1 MCLPI
6 VLVPVVVVIVV
17 VILLLVVADAAGA
30 AAPVAVSVI
39 LQGHTTM
46 PQSLTP
52 QLKSFWSLRP
62 KAKSSAQASL
72 LFLVVLCRVRLYSQY
87 ALLIRKNHSILR
99 LTNRK
104 DSL

>member
-6 VLVPVVVVIVV
+6 VLVPAVVVVAVV
-17 VILLLVVADAAGA
+17 VILLLVVAVAA

-72 LFLVVLCRVRLYSQY
+72 PASRSCAVCGFTANMRY
-87 ALLIRKNHSILR
+87 
-99 LTNRK
+99 
-104 DSL
+104 

>member
-6 VLVPVVVVIVV
+6 VLVPVVVVVAVV
-17 VILLLVVADAAGA
+17 VILLLVVAAASVG
-30 AAPVAVSVI
+30 APVAVSVI

-72 LFLVVLCRVRLYSQY
+72 LASWSCAVCGFTANMRY
-87 ALLIRKNHSILR
+87 
-99 LTNRK
+99 
-104 DSL
+104 

>member
-6 VLVPVVVVIVV
+6 VLVPVVVVVAVV
-17 VILLLVVADAAGA
+17 VILLLVVAVAA

-72 LFLVVLCRVRLYSQY
+72 PASWSCAVCGFTANMRY
-87 ALLIRKNHSILR
+87 
-99 LTNRK
+99 
-104 DSL
+104 

>member
-6 VLVPVVVVIVV
+6 VLVPVVVVVV
-17 VILLLVVADAAGA
+17 VILLLVVAAAA

-72 LFLVVLCRVRLYSQY
+72 LASWSCAVCGFTANMRY
-87 ALLIRKNHSILR
+87 
-99 LTNRK
+99 
-104 DSL
+104 

>member
-6 VLVPVVVVIVV
+6 VLAPVVVVVVAFV
-17 VILLLVVADAAGA
+17 VILLLVVAA

-52 QLKSFWSLRP
+52 QLKSFLSLRP

-72 LFLVVLCRVRLYSQY
+72 LASWSCAVCGFTANMRY
-87 ALLIRKNHSILR
+87 
-99 LTNRK
+99 
-104 DSL
+104 

>member
-6 VLVPVVVVIVV
+6 VLVPAVVVV
-17 VILLLVVADAAGA
+17 VILLLVVAA

-72 LFLVVLCRVRLYSQY
+72 PASWSCAVCGFTANMRY
-87 ALLIRKNHSILR
+87 
-99 LTNRK
+99 
-104 DSL
+104 

>member
-6 VLVPVVVVIVV
+6 VLVPVVVVVAVV
-17 VILLLVVADAAGA
+17 VILLLAA

-72 LFLVVLCRVRLYSQY
+72 PASWSY
-87 ALLIRKNHSILR
+87 AVCGFTANMRY
-99 LTNRK
+99 
-104 DSL
+104 

>member
-6 VLVPVVVVIVV
+6 VLVPVVVVV
-17 VILLLVVADAAGA
+17 VILLLVVAAAA

-72 LFLVVLCRVRLYSQY
+72 PAPWSCAVCGFTANMRY
-87 ALLIRKNHSILR
+87 
-99 LTNRK
+99 
-104 DSL
+104 